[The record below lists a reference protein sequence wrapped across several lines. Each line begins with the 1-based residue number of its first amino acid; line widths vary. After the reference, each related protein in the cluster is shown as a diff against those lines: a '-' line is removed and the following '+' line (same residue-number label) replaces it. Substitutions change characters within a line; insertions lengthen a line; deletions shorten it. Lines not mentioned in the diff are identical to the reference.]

1 MITTLLFAATVLALI
16 ATGAFILTYATH
28 AHWWND
34 PLGRMLMLGGI
45 SVFSLCAVGTLR
57 RIDYYLDSVVITQ
70 RLEIGSV
77 LGYLFVAVVWAY
89 KTYVVLHETKD
100 LKEGDD
106 DDE

>member
-16 ATGAFILTYATH
+16 STGAFIIVYATH

-57 RIDYYLDSVVITQ
+57 RIDFYLDSVVITQ

-89 KTYVVLHETKD
+89 KTYVVVRETKN
-100 LKEGDD
+100 LRGDD